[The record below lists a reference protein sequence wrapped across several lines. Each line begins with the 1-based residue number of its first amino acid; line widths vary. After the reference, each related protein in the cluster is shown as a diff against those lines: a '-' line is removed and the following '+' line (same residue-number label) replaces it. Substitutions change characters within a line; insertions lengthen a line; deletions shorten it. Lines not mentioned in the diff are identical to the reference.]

1 VPLPSGPTA
10 YTELSLGAAEP
21 GPGDLTGSSEALVFY
36 VIAALIVGATLVWLG
51 RRGQR
56 RRRAKVRVAALV
68 FALLAAVGAVITA
81 LELRWYVAVPLAA
94 LAAWLWARLFVLPP
108 ADKTRQPP
116 SMAMTDQRARA
127 LLGVGASASAS
138 EIQAAY
144 LRLIRMAHP
153 DRGGTSG
160 LAAEL
165 NAARDRLLGR
175 S

>member
-1 VPLPSGPTA
+1 MFV
-10 YTELSLGAAEP
+10 
-21 GPGDLTGSSEALVFY
+21 
-36 VIAALIVGATLVWLG
+36 VIAALIVVATLVWLG

-56 RRRAKVRVAALV
+56 RRRAKVRVAALT
-68 FALLAAVGAVITA
+68 FAILAAAGAVITA
-81 LELRWYVAVPLAA
+81 IELRWIVAAPLAV
-94 LAAWLWARLFVLPP
+94 LAAWLWARLFIEPAGDKVTAPP
-108 ADKTRQPP
+108 PP
-116 SMAMTDQRARA
+116 LAPMAMTDQRARA
-127 LLGVGASASAS
+127 LLGVGTTASAQ

-144 LRLIRMAHP
+144 LRLIRTVHP

>member
-1 VPLPSGPTA
+1 
-10 YTELSLGAAEP
+10 
-21 GPGDLTGSSEALVFY
+21 VFF

-68 FALLAAVGAVITA
+68 FAILAAMGAAVTA
-81 LELRWYVAVPLAA
+81 LELRWYIAAPLAA
-94 LAAWLWARLFVLPP
+94 LAAWLWARLFVQRP
-108 ADKTRQPP
+108 ADKIPEPP
-116 SMAMTDQRARA
+116 PMVMTDQRARA
-127 LLGVGASASAS
+127 LLGVGATASAP
-138 EIQAAY
+138 EIRAAY
-144 LRLIRMAHP
+144 LRLIRTVHP